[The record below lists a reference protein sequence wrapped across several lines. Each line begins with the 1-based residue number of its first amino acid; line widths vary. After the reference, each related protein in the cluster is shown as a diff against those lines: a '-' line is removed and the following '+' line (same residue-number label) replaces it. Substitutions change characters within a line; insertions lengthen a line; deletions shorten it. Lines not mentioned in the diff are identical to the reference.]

1 MNTSCKAVI
10 FDLDGTLLDTVH
22 DLAESMNYT
31 LAHFG
36 FPECEFA
43 QHVRAIGNGLRKY
56 AERCIP
62 KEYVSEE
69 LLDRFVPL
77 AAEHYRK
84 NSMQKTVPFDGIFEL
99 LDFLTENNILIN
111 VLSNKRDG
119 FVKELIPHYFP
130 KYKFVCTM
138 GELPDVAKKPNP
150 EAALK
155 IAAECNVNPTEI
167 IFIGDSIYDIIT
179 GKNANMKTI
188 AVTWG
193 YQDKDMLASE
203 NPDFIAH
210 TPQGII
216 EYIKNLI

>member
-22 DLAESMNYT
+22 DLAESMNYA
-31 LAHFG
+31 LSHFG
-36 FPECEFA
+36 FPECEFH
-43 QHVRAIGNGLRKY
+43 QHVKAIGNGIRKY

-62 KEYVSEE
+62 KEYVSDE
-69 LLDRFVPL
+69 LLDRFVPF
-77 AAEHYRK
+77 AAERYRK

-111 VLSNKRDG
+111 ILSNKRDD
-119 FVKELIPHYFP
+119 FVKELVPHYFP
-130 KYKFVCTM
+130 KYNFVCTM

-155 IAAECNVNPTEI
+155 IASECNVSPSEI
-167 IFIGDSIYDIIT
+167 LFIGDSIYDIIT

-193 YQDKDMLASE
+193 YQDKDILLSE
-203 NPDFIAH
+203 NPDFITH

-216 EYIKNLI
+216 EYIKTLI